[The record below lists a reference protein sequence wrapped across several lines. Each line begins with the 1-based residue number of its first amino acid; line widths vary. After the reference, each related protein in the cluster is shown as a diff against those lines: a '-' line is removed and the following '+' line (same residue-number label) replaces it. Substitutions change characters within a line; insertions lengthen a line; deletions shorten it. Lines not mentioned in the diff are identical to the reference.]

1 MIHTDT
7 RPTRG
12 STGAVTAAAVATVAL
27 LLAACGGGGSALT
40 PSSSPTGSSASPTPT
55 TSTTPTSTTPA
66 VAGHATLTGLPM
78 ASLAAI
84 DRPIVVIDVG
94 FPAGHAAPSGI
105 AQADVVYQ
113 EFDRPGRSRLVAVYQ
128 SQDAGTVGPVV
139 DTSPIDWRVTSV
151 MGLPVLAFA
160 SGSTGFVKQVGPT
173 VVTPRSSDTYP
184 SLFRHSG
191 GALYTSTTALRASAP
206 GAAVAPKGL
215 IGFGDSAAESKAGR
229 KVTHLTVTVPGQPA
243 QSWTFN
249 GQLWV
254 GPGGV
259 TATNVVVQNVPYKT
273 LTPNHA
279 PPVGSALIIGSG
291 SGTVVAGG
299 VSVAV
304 SWFRLQL
311 TSITNYVDVH
321 AFPVT
326 LLPGR
331 SWVIFAPPGSKAVTS

>member
-1 MIHTDT
+1 M
-7 RPTRG
+7 
-12 STGAVTAAAVATVAL
+12 AAAAVATVAL
-27 LLAACGGGGSALT
+27 LLAAWGGGCSAVTPSSTPTGS
-40 PSSSPTGSSASPTPT
+40 SSSPTPTA
-55 TSTTPTSTTPA
+55 STTPTSTAPS
-66 VAGHATLTGLPM
+66 VAGHGTLTGLPM
-78 ASLAAI
+78 ASTAAI
-84 DRPIVVIDVG
+84 DRPIVVVDVG
-94 FPAGHAAPSGI
+94 FLAGRAAPSGLG
-105 AQADVVYQ
+105 QADVVYQ
-113 EFDRPGRSRLVAVYQ
+113 EFDRPGRSRLVVVFQ

-151 MGLPVLAFA
+151 MALPVLAFA

-173 VVTPRSSDTYP
+173 VVTPRSYDTYP

-191 GALYTSTTALRASAP
+191 GGLYTSTAALRGSAP
-206 GAAVAPKGL
+206 AAAAAPKGL
-215 IGFGDSAAESKAGR
+215 IGFGGSAAESKAAR
-229 KVTHLTVTVPGQPA
+229 KVTHLTVAVPGQPT

-249 GQLWV
+249 GKLWV

-279 PPVGSALIIGSG
+279 PPVGTALIIGSG

-311 TSITNYVDVH
+311 TSITNYVDIH
-321 AFPVT
+321 AFPVS

>member
-1 MIHTDT
+1 MIHAEM
-7 RPTRG
+7 RSAGG
-12 STGAVTAAAVATVAL
+12 SRGAVAAAAVATTAL
-27 LLAACGGGGSALT
+27 LLAACGGGSAAVT
-40 PSSSPTGSSASPTPT
+40 PSSSPTGSSSSPTPS
-55 TSTTPTSTTPA
+55 TSTTPTASTPA
-66 VAGHATLTGLPM
+66 VAGRGTLTGLPM
-78 ASLAAI
+78 ATVAALN
-84 DRPIVVIDVG
+84 RPIVVVDVG
-94 FPAGHAAPSGI
+94 FTAGQAAPSGI
-105 AQADVVYQ
+105 NQADVVYQ
-113 EFDRPGRSRLVAVYQ
+113 EFDRSGRSRLVAVYQ
-128 SQDAGTVGPVV
+128 SQDTGTVGPVV
-139 DTSPIDWRVTSV
+139 DTSPVDWRVTSV
-151 MGLPVLAFA
+151 MRLPVLAFA

-173 VVTPRSSDTYP
+173 VVTPRSYDTYP

-191 GALYTSTTALRASAP
+191 GGLYASTSALRSSAP
-206 GAAVAPKGL
+206 GAPAAPMGL
-215 IGFGDSAAESKAGR
+215 ISFGNSAAKSKAAR
-229 KVTHLTVTVPGQPA
+229 KVTHLTVAVPGQPT

-249 GQLWV
+249 GHLWV

-259 TATNVVVQNVPYKT
+259 TATNVVVQNTPYKT
-273 LTPNHA
+273 LIPNHA

-291 SGTVVAGG
+291 QGTVVAGG

>member
-1 MIHTDT
+1 M
-7 RPTRG
+7 
-12 STGAVTAAAVATVAL
+12 AAAAVATAAL
-27 LLAACGGGGSALT
+27 LLAACGGGSPAVTPSSTPTGS
-40 PSSSPTGSSASPTPT
+40 SSSPTATA
-55 TSTTPTSTTPA
+55 STTPTATAPA
-66 VAGHATLTGLPM
+66 AAGRGTLTGLPM
-78 ASLAAI
+78 ATVAAL

-94 FPAGHAAPSGI
+94 FPAGRAAPSGI
-105 AQADVVYQ
+105 NLADVVYQ

-151 MGLPVLAFA
+151 MALPVLAFA

-173 VVTPRSSDTYP
+173 VVTPRPYATYP

-191 GALYTSTTALRASAP
+191 GGLYASTSVLRASAP
-206 GAAVAPKGL
+206 AAAPAPKGL
-215 IGFGDSAAESKAGR
+215 ISFGSSAAESKAAR
-229 KVTHLTVTVPGQPA
+229 KVTHLTVAVPGQPT

-259 TATNVVVQNVPYKT
+259 TATNVVVQIVPYKT
-273 LTPNHA
+273 LAPNHA

-291 SGTVVAGG
+291 PGTVVAGG

-304 SWFRLQL
+304 SWFRQQL

-331 SWVIFAPPGSKAVTS
+331 SWVIFAPPGTKAVTS